1 MNILLILAIF
11 WPALAGLVIFLTPGC
26 KENKQLRGRA
36 VNAALAVELAKRQI
50 TVNCVAPGV
59 IETEMTEDLPV
70 DEILRAIPL
79 RRFGRPEEVAAAVGY
94 LMSDDAAYVT
104 RQVLQVNGGLCG

>member
-36 VNAALAVELAKRQI
+36 VNAALAVELALTLAMCMGQGTKM
-50 TVNCVAPGV
+50 VLLN
-59 IETEMTEDLPV
+59 MTGSATLFPHADHF
-70 DEILRAIPL
+70 RAIAQHV
-79 RRFGRPEEVAAAVGY
+79 RFRAGY
-94 LMSDDAAYVT
+94 D
-104 RQVLQVNGGLCG
+104 G

>member
-36 VNAALAVELAKRQI
+36 S
-50 TVNCVAPGV
+50 T
-59 IETEMTEDLPV
+59 
-70 DEILRAIPL
+70 
-79 RRFGRPEEVAAAVGY
+79 RRWR
-94 LMSDDAAYVT
+94 SSW
-104 RQVLQVNGGLCG
+104 R